1 MKKIL
6 FLCLNCLIRISLMAQ
21 LPERSAEKYQEIQDD
36 MPATYLQE

>member
-6 FLCLNCLIRISLMAQ
+6 FLCLKLDRNFFNGATAGKKCG
-21 LPERSAEKYQEIQDD
+21 KYQEIQDD